1 MSQEV
6 FIGVDVAKAMLDV
19 GVYPGDQTW
28 RTPNNEAGVVELV
41 KRLAELTPAL
51 IVMEATGGLERPLE
65 AVLAKAGFRFVVINP
80 RQVRAFAKAL
90 GRLAKTDRVD
100 ALVLARYGHSLR
112 PEPRELKDENI
123 RDLEALLNRRRQL
136 VQMITAEHNRLK
148 PAPKIVADN
157 IGTVIAFLK
166 TCLSSIDADLSDS
179 IKRVPEWQEKN
190 DIIQSVP
197 GVGPITAL
205 TLLALLPEL
214 GTLNRR
220 QIAALAGLAP
230 LNRDS
235 GTFRG
240 RRSIWGGR
248 SKVRTALYM
257 AAATARLWN
266 PTMKDFYERLVAA
279 GKPYKVAITAC
290 MRKLLTILN
299 TMVRERTFWRVLGYQ
314 HA

>member
-1 MSQEV
+1 M
-6 FIGVDVAKAMLDV
+6 
-19 GVYPGDQTW
+19 
-28 RTPNNEAGVVELV
+28 PNNESGVVDLV
-41 KRLAELTPAL
+41 KQLAGLSPAL

-65 AVLAKAGFRFVVINP
+65 AVLAKAGVRFVVVNP

-112 PEPRELKDENI
+112 PEPRELRDENI
-123 RDLEALLNRRRQL
+123 RDLEALLGRRRQL
-136 VQMITAEHNRLK
+136 VHMITAEQNRLK
-148 PAPKIVADN
+148 SAREVVRDSITTMVAHLEERLEA
-157 IGTVIAFLK
+157 IERE
-166 TCLSSIDADLSDS
+166 LSDS
-179 IKRVPEWQEKN
+179 IKCIPEWREKN

-197 GVGPITAL
+197 GVGPITAC

-220 QIAALAGLAP
+220 QIAALAGVAP

-240 RRSIWGGR
+240 KRSIWGGR

-257 AAATARLWN
+257 AATTARRWN
-266 PTMKDFYERLVAA
+266 PTVKTFYDRLTAA

-290 MRKLLTILN
+290 MRKLLTVLN
-299 TMVRERTFWRVLGYQ
+299 TMVRNRTFWEPLASQ
-314 HA
+314 NS